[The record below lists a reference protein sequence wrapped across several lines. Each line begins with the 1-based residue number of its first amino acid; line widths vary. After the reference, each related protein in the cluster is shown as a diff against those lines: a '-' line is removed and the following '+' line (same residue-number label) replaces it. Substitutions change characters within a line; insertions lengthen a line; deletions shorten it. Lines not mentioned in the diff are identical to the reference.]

1 MSTDV
6 RLPSRPIVSIP
17 GRFARHRAQLDSPTV
32 EISTQ
37 SADGCQ
43 RLTVSG
49 ELDLATSTHLSEAGL
64 RALESPGLVELQLD
78 LSQVSFIDS
87 TGIGA
92 LVQLKN
98 ATDENGRRLVLL
110 DPAPRVAEV
119 LELTGM
125 IEVFEVEISPG
136 SAEPRSSVQ
145 GQA

>member
-1 MSTDV
+1 
-6 RLPSRPIVSIP
+6 
-17 GRFARHRAQLDSPTV
+17 
-32 EISTQ
+32 
-37 SADGCQ
+37 
-43 RLTVSG
+43 
-49 ELDLATSTHLSEAGL
+49 
-64 RALESPGLVELQLD
+64 
-78 LSQVSFIDS
+78 
-87 TGIGA
+87 
-92 LVQLKN
+92 VQLKN